1 MNADIPS
8 AKIQMLKSSM
18 RCFVYGL
25 LGLIPLWGLPFA
37 IAALVISGKV
47 RVQEKHFWNAARPYR
62 IWGVVC
68 AAAGTILWGFI
79 LMLIVYSTINRGGSG
94 GIYGMSGDE

>member
-1 MNADIPS
+1 MNDDIPS
-8 AKIQMLKSSM
+8 AKIRMLKGSL

-47 RVQEKHFWNAARPYR
+47 RVQEKSFWNAARPYR
-62 IWGVVC
+62 IGGVVC
-68 AAAGTILWGFI
+68 AAAGTVFWGFI
-79 LMLIVYSTINRGGSG
+79 LMLIIYSAVISGGSG
-94 GIYGMSGDE
+94 GTYGMSGGE

>member
-1 MNADIPS
+1 MSDDIPS
-8 AKIQMLKSSM
+8 AKIRMLKSSL

-47 RVQEKHFWNAARPYR
+47 RVQEKRFWNAARPYR
-62 IWGVVC
+62 IGGVVC
-68 AAAGTILWGFI
+68 AAAGPIFWSFI
-79 LMLIVYSTINRGGSG
+79 LALIILARNQA
-94 GIYGMSGDE
+94 